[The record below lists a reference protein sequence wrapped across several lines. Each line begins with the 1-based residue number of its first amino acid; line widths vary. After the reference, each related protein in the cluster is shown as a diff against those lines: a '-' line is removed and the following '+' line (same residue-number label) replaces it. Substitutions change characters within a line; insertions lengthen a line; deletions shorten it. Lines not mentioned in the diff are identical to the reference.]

1 MKLIQLGN
9 ICVFKIVAAEQ
20 EEGIFVLLTDFP
32 TELALYF
39 LFLFFSFAQYIA
51 ETKFQKVE

>member
-1 MKLIQLGN
+1 MKLIQQGN

-20 EEGIFVLLTDFP
+20 QEGIFVLLMDFP

-39 LFLFFSFAQYIA
+39 HFFFPQYVA

>member
-20 EEGIFVLLTDFP
+20 EGVFVLLTDFP